1 MITLDAYDIA
11 GIVFVVLVFGLLGA
25 MKWASRPQVEP
36 EEEGIV
42 IRWVWED
49 VQMLRPDLSE
59 DDCHVMLMRIGDK
72 LHELSVSEG
81 WATMDYLI
89 QVESE

>member
-1 MITLDAYDIA
+1 MITLDAYEVW
-11 GIVFVVLVFGLLGA
+11 GVVFVVLVFGLLGA
-25 MKWASRPQVEP
+25 MKWASRPQP
-36 EEEGIV
+36 EEEGVV

-49 VQMLRPDLSE
+49 VQMLRPDLTE

>member
-11 GIVFVVLVFGLLGA
+11 GIVFVMLIAGILWA
-25 MKWASRPQVEP
+25 MKWASRPQPQP
-36 EEEGIV
+36 EEECV
-42 IRWVWED
+42 EIRWSWED

-59 DDCHVMLMRIGDK
+59 NECHVMLMRIGDK

-81 WATMDYLI
+81 WTTMDYLI

>member
-1 MITLDAYDIA
+1 MITLDAYEVA
-11 GIVFVVLVFGLLGA
+11 GIVFAMLIAGILWA
-25 MKWASRPQVEP
+25 MKWASRPQPQP
-36 EEEGIV
+36 EEECV
-42 IRWVWED
+42 EIRWSWED

-59 DDCHVMLMRIGDK
+59 NECHVMLMRIGDK
-72 LHELSVSEG
+72 LHELSVNEG

>member
-11 GIVFVVLVFGLLGA
+11 GIVFAMLIAGTLWA
-25 MKWASRPQVEP
+25 MKWASRPQP
-36 EEEGIV
+36 EEECV
-42 IRWVWED
+42 EIRWSWED

-59 DDCHVMLMRIGDK
+59 NECHVMLMRIGDK